1 MSTSQLFASPR
12 AANML
17 VFAAFGAVVGTFS
30 GSIPVI
36 LRQSGMSGEMF
47 GLALMAMSVAT
58 VTAMTLGGSAARY
71 FSYRTVLLAAL
82 PMSGLVLV
90 FIMQAQSVAALLG
103 LLVLYGALIGLTDCI
118 MNAEGSAIE
127 HDLKKPVFTAFHA
140 SVSLSIALSA
150 ISSSFLTDK
159 FGTLAS
165 CAVPAVAVA
174 IALWSVAQHMP
185 ARPLPERSVKGAT
198 GIASLPLVLMGLAV
212 GFANAAEMSAVF
224 WSAELLHELAP
235 ELAAIS
241 GLGVAFFS
249 ICAAIVRFPGD
260 ALRARFGDVPLMVVS
275 LATASVGF
283 IALWLSPSFAFSVF
297 AFALVGL
304 GLAIVCPCLFNLAA
318 RQTPHNRAGG
328 ISFASVIAGGPRIL
342 APYFFG
348 WVSGVFSISAAFGA
362 CAVITFVALVIV
374 LALSRQARPLAQ
386 VQGT

>member
-1 MSTSQLFASPR
+1 MKITQYLASPR

-17 VFAAFGAVVGTFS
+17 VFAGFGAVVGTFS

-36 LRQSGMSGEMF
+36 LRQSGMSSEMF
-47 GLALMAMSVAT
+47 GLALTGMSIAT
-58 VTAMTLGGSAARY
+58 VTAMTLGGLVARY
-71 FSYRTVLLAAL
+71 LSYRAILLLAL
-82 PMSGLVLV
+82 PISGLILVLV
-90 FIMQAQSVAALLG
+90 MQAQSAAALFG
-103 LLVLYGALIGLTDCI
+103 LLVVYGAIIGLTDCI

-140 SVSLSIALSA
+140 SVSLAIALSA
-150 ISSSFLTDK
+150 ITSSVITHKL
-159 FGTLAS
+159 GTLAS

-174 IALWSVAQHMP
+174 IALWSVLRSMP
-185 ARPLPERSVKGAT
+185 ARPLPERRVKGSA
-198 GIASLPLVLMGLAV
+198 GIESVPLVLMGLAI

-235 ELAAIS
+235 DLAAIS

-249 ICAAIVRFPGD
+249 ICAATVRFPGD
-260 ALRARFGDVPLMVVS
+260 ALRARFGDLPLMMAS
-275 LATASVGF
+275 LATAIAGF
-283 IALWLSPSFAFSVF
+283 VALWLSPSFAFSVF

-318 RQTPHNRAGG
+318 KQAPHNRASG
-328 ISFASVIAGGPRIL
+328 IGFASVIAAGPRIL

-348 WVSGVFSISAAFGA
+348 WLSGVFSISAAFGA
-362 CAVITFVALVIV
+362 CAVITFVAFVIV
-374 LALSRQARPLAQ
+374 LILSRQTAPLAQ